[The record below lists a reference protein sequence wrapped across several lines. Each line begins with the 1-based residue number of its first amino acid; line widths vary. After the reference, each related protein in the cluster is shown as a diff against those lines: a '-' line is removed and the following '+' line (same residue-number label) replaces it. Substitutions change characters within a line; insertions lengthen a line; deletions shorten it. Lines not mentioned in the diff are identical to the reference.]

1 MGYAVLIQEQL
12 RKIGADV
19 QLEQLQPNVMIQRQD
34 ARSFDVILM
43 NQTTDPSPS
52 GYKQQWGSEGAN
64 PGGQN
69 WVSFRNPRYD
79 ALLDSALAAGD
90 AGRMRAY
97 MRRAFEL
104 QIDEAP
110 AVWLYDSPTVAGVHR
125 RFQIAPMR
133 PDGWWVH
140 LPDWTVPP
148 NARIDRDRVGLT
160 SATR

>member
-19 QLEQLQPNVMIQRQD
+19 QLEQLQPNVMIQRQT
-34 ARSFDVILM
+34 ARNFDVILM

-64 PGGQN
+64 AGGQN

-79 ALLDSALAAGD
+79 ALLDSALATGD
-90 AGRMRAY
+90 AERMRAY

-160 SATR
+160 SAAR